1 MKQEDLLQ
9 IALVQYFNLAYGN
22 DYIIQMNYNNAFNG
36 RQGAKAKKM
45 GRKKGF
51 PDVQILDMRSNRLLF
66 LEIKT
71 ENGII
76 SKEQK
81 QLHAQM
87 IKARYN
93 VQVGFGFD
101 ECKAILDEFCKL

>member
-1 MKQEDLLQ
+1 MKQEDALQ

-51 PDVQILDMRSNRLLF
+51 PDIQILDMRSNRVLF

-71 ENGII
+71 ENGVL

-81 QLHAQM
+81 QLHFQM
-87 IKARYN
+87 IKAGYN
-93 VQVGFGFD
+93 VKVGFGFD
-101 ECKAILDEFCKL
+101 ECKKKLDEFCKI